1 MNNSTINYTYERY
14 CQEYTPLNTEEKQK
28 LYIIANALINR
39 QLNHLFELKPK
50 HINIYLQYL
59 ERNNDQKE
67 IVVKQL
73 SQETSLS
80 ENTIKKIIKK
90 AIKEEKNYIT
100 NQLAYIYAKNYHF
113 NRINIITCLNLTELE
128 ALTLYRLKFGN
139 LETIIT
145 NTKEEFLQKLIVYAN
160 KNNTDKDF
168 IKKLYEKIYY
178 QIHKLDL
185 AFIDELEEKSPL
197 KEYLNLIILI
207 LNNNNDISSNNQKI
221 LTLEILKSKLFKILT
236 ETKGNILQ
244 TIPQTQELFKNI
256 NLSNMNETEYKIFL
270 EEQIKRIEKIINEY
284 SKINYQKY
292 ETNEIYLERKKEFI
306 KTKNKLS
313 RK

>member
-100 NQLAYIYAKNYHF
+100 NQLAHIYAKNYQL

-128 ALTLYRLKFGN
+128 ALTLYRLKIGN
-139 LETIIT
+139 IETIIS
-145 NTKEEFLQKLIVYAN
+145 NTKEEFLQKLIEYAN
-160 KNNTDKDF
+160 KNNTDKKF
-168 IKKLYEKIYY
+168 IENLYKKIYY

-185 AFIDELEEKSPL
+185 AFIDELDEKNPL
-197 KEYLNLIILI
+197 KEYLTLVILI
-207 LNNNNDISSNNQKI
+207 SNNNKYIDSNKEKI
-221 LTLEILKSKLFKILT
+221 LGLEILKSKLFEILN
-236 ETKGNILQ
+236 KYKDNILE
-244 TIPQTQELFKNI
+244 TISQIQPSFKDI
-256 NLSNMNETEYKIFL
+256 ELSNMNETEYKNFL
-270 EEQIKRIEKIINEY
+270 EEQIKKLEKIINEY